1 MEDEDVKKFVSNETF
16 KNNSICRSCAVA
28 YIDASLKNG
37 TSDIKCVASE
47 CKFTMD
53 YGDIKM
59 LTSEETFKR
68 YDTLYF
74 QHLAN
79 DIPGFQ
85 WCIGC
90 GAGQIH
96 TAKDK
101 NPQIT
106 CVKCQQ
112 TFCYTHQTP
121 WHHGQTSKEY
131 DESQKYNNKHL
142 K

>member
-16 KNNSICRSCAVA
+16 KKYINENYCNICLDEESKDFVKLTSKCKHSNSICRGCAVA
-28 YIDASLKNG
+28 YIDTSLKNG

-53 YGDIKM
+53 YGDIKT

-68 YDTLYF
+68 YDTLCF

-79 DIPGFQ
+79 DIP
-85 WCIGC
+85 GC

-96 TAKDK
+96 TAKGK

-112 TFCYTHQTP
+112 TFCYIHKTP
-121 WHHGQTSKEY
+121 
-131 DESQKYNNKHL
+131 
-142 K
+142 